1 MPIDELALHEKIY
14 PVALSE
20 LVGKSTTEGWAD
32 TPPVTS
38 EEPK

>member
-14 PVALSE
+14 PLALTE
-20 LVGKSTTEGWAD
+20 LVGKSMTAGWAD
-32 TPPVTS
+32 TPLITS